1 MVGSSKII
9 KNGIHDDRNWHGL
22 HEIQVICKSLFYF
35 LLNFLILRKWR
46 LDFEEFL
53 DFLNMIC
60 QGKEIKV
67 DDIKKALLEAG
78 PPGGGTEI
86 VVVK

>member
-1 MVGSSKII
+1 
-9 KNGIHDDRNWHGL
+9 
-22 HEIQVICKSLFYF
+22 
-35 LLNFLILRKWR
+35 
-46 LDFEEFL
+46 
-53 DFLNMIC
+53 MIC

-67 DDIKKALLEAG
+67 DDVKKALLEAG